1 MVTEMKA
8 LYEKFCKIE
17 EFLVQTFLCAI
28 VFLVF
33 SSAICRTLKV
43 PINWAIDLSLL
54 LFAWTVFLGADM
66 ALRNTDLV
74 RVDLV
79 TRHLSPGVQKALN
92 ILWQT
97 VIIIFLASLVWYGV
111 PLSLESSKRLFQTLG
126 ISYSWATISV
136 PVGSVLMMI
145 STGIKLY
152 KAVKNPVVKA
162 R

>member
-1 MVTEMKA
+1 MVQ
-8 LYEKFCKIE
+8 
-17 EFLVQTFLCAI
+17 VFLCAV

-33 SSAICRTLKV
+33 SSAICRTLKF

-74 RVDLV
+74 NVDMIIKQ
-79 TRHLSPGVQKALN
+79 LSPGARKGLY
-92 ILWQT
+92 ILWQI
-97 VIIIFLASLVWYGV
+97 VILAFLASLVLYGI

-136 PVGSVLMMI
+136 PVGSFLMMI
-145 STGIKLY
+145 STGIKIY
-152 KAVKNPVVKA
+152 KAAKTPVVKGK
-162 R
+162 

>member
-1 MVTEMKA
+1 MKA
-8 LYEKFCKIE
+8 LYKKFCKFE
-17 EFLVQTFLCAI
+17 EVLVQSFLCAI

-33 SSAICRTLKV
+33 TSAICRTLKV

-74 RVDLV
+74 RVDLIIK
-79 TRHLSPGVQKALN
+79 HLSSGAQKVLYV
-92 ILWQT
+92 LWQT
-97 VIIIFLASLVWYGV
+97 IIIVFLASLVYYGV
-111 PLSLESSKRLFQTLG
+111 PLSMESSKRLFQTLG

-136 PVGSVLMMI
+136 PISSVLMII
-145 STGIKLY
+145 STAIKLY
-152 KAVKNPVVKA
+152 KTVKNPVVKE